1 MAAKA
6 PSHTADAGRATTTNV
21 PEKINSPYRRFFTD
35 REGGGHHAPS
45 DSARDRSGRNL
56 CKR

>member
-35 REGGGHHAPS
+35 REGGGAS
-45 DSARDRSGRNL
+45 RAVR
-56 CKR
+56 

>member
-35 REGGGHHAPS
+35 REGGAS
-45 DSARDRSGRNL
+45 RAAR
-56 CKR
+56 